1 MLWNM
6 LKVKNIYFVLLSLV
20 MLVACK
26 TKNSDKSDNSPA
38 TLPATANDTVWVETA
53 FVEPGNFTTETWC
66 NGTLQ
71 AGQKAIVPFEIQG
84 NLVEVLVNNGQWVT
98 AGQLLAK
105 IDDYR
110 QQQDLAQALV
120 NHKQALLDYEDQLLL
135 SGYNTSDTGSI
146 PAKVKSGAMLRSGLM
161 QARLSLEKAKRELS
175 NTRIIA
181 PVGGTVAGMKAQA
194 FTPTTE
200 YKNFC
205 TLLNTSFMT
214 ANFDVLESD
223 AAIIKPGL
231 SVKIMPVALPGI
243 TYAGSITGTD
253 PLLGVNGTLS
263 ITARVKNSDG
273 KLLDGMKVK
282 VVVNTKIADQLMVP
296 KSAVLARQN
305 RQVVFSVEKGH
316 AIWNYVTT
324 GYENSTHYTI
334 TEGLQPGQQVIVS
347 NNLTIGHQAPVLVST
362 PHL

>member
-1 MLWNM
+1 M

-146 PAKVKSGAMLRSGLM
+146 PAKDRKS
-161 QARLSLEKAKRELS
+161 
-175 NTRIIA
+175 
-181 PVGGTVAGMKAQA
+181 
-194 FTPTTE
+194 
-200 YKNFC
+200 
-205 TLLNTSFMT
+205 
-214 ANFDVLESD
+214 
-223 AAIIKPGL
+223 
-231 SVKIMPVALPGI
+231 
-243 TYAGSITGTD
+243 
-253 PLLGVNGTLS
+253 
-263 ITARVKNSDG
+263 
-273 KLLDGMKVK
+273 
-282 VVVNTKIADQLMVP
+282 VV
-296 KSAVLARQN
+296 
-305 RQVVFSVEKGH
+305 
-316 AIWNYVTT
+316 
-324 GYENSTHYTI
+324 
-334 TEGLQPGQQVIVS
+334 
-347 NNLTIGHQAPVLVST
+347 
-362 PHL
+362 